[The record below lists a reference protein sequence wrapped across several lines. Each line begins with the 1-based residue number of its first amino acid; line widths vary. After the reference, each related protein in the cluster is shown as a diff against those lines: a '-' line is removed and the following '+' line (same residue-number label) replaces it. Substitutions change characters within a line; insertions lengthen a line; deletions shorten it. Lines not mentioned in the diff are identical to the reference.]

1 MWYNNIIE
9 FLQEVNKM
17 DKYKKLLSNTLILS
31 IGTFASKLL
40 VYFLMPLYTAILS
53 KEQYGTADLITN
65 AANLLIPFCCIGI
78 THGVF
83 RFAADEEENNKTV
96 FSSGVSV
103 LFLSSA
109 IFLVLSPLFSLVSY
123 FNGYAWLL
131 TFYVISSNFH
141 TLAKEYIRAKGLT
154 KLYAIQGIL
163 GTALTIAFNLLFLIP
178 MKLGVTGYVLSVAVA
193 DAIGTVFLFIYAKL
207 YKDFSFK
214 SVSKLKIK
222 EMLRYSLPMM
232 PTTVIWWIT
241 NVSDRFMVTHFWG
254 SGENGIYSAAY
265 KIPTIIALV
274 AGVFNEAWQ
283 LSAISESKD
292 ERETGH
298 FFSAV
303 FERYQ
308 AILFLGCSMLIPF
321 TQIATRLLLNDSYFE
336 AWSFMPVLLIA
347 TVFSSLVTFIG
358 TIYTVKK
365 KTTMSLLT
373 AFLGAVLNIVLNFLL
388 IPQMGAQGAG
398 IATAISYFAV
408 FAFRAI
414 HSKSFMPFDLKSRKL
429 FANTL
434 IVTVQAIFMILNLQY
449 NVLVQILLV
458 VILCFI
464 NAKSIIS
471 ILQNVFNKFDIP
483 SRFAKKKSNDYDEYS
498 TENEKLSTVVEDD
511 AKPYCKTDENIDI
524 EREVDPVSLK
534 VVKPKSYSDGLSIA
548 DDLVAG
554 SAVVLNIEGLDK
566 SSAIRLIDFLMGAT
580 HILGGDMKSIT
591 KTTIVFTPKNVGMI
605 DYENV

>member
-1 MWYNNIIE
+1 
-9 FLQEVNKM
+9 M

-31 IGTFASKLL
+31 IGTFSSKLL

-83 RFAADEEENNKTV
+83 RFAADEEENNKVV
-96 FSSGVSV
+96 FSSGATV
-103 LFLSSA
+103 LLLTSA
-109 IFLVLSPLFSLVSY
+109 IFLLISPLISLVPY
-123 FNGYAWLL
+123 FDGYAWLL

-141 TLAKEYIRAKGLT
+141 TLAKEYIRAKGHT
-154 KLYAIQGIL
+154 KLYAFQGIL

-193 DAIGTVFLFIYAKL
+193 DALGTVFLIIYAKL
-207 YKDFSFK
+207 YRDFSFK
-214 SVSKLKIK
+214 SVSKPKIK

-241 NVSDRFMVTHFWG
+241 NVSDRFVVTYICG
-254 SGENGIYSAAY
+254 SGENGLYSAAY

-292 ERETGH
+292 REEVSK

-308 AILFLGCSMLIPF
+308 AILFLGCSALIPF
-321 TQIATRLLLNDSYFE
+321 TQIATRLLLDDSYFS
-336 AWSFMPVLLIA
+336 AWTFMPVLLIA

-373 AFLGAVLNIVLNFLL
+373 AALGAILNIVLNLAM
-388 IPQMGAQGAG
+388 IPHLGAQGAG

-414 HSKSFMPFDLKSRKL
+414 HSKSFMPFDLKIHKI
-429 FANTL
+429 AINTV
-434 IVTVQAIFMILNLQY
+434 I
-449 NVLVQILLV
+449 VLVQIVFMVLGLPY
-458 VILCFI
+458 
-464 NAKSIIS
+464 
-471 ILQNVFNKFDIP
+471 NVFVQILMLLAL
-483 SRFAKKKSNDYDEYS
+483 FAVN
-498 TENEKLSTVVEDD
+498 
-511 AKPYCKTDENIDI
+511 
-524 EREVDPVSLK
+524 
-534 VVKPKSYSDGLSIA
+534 
-548 DDLVAG
+548 
-554 SAVVLNIEGLDK
+554 
-566 SSAIRLIDFLMGAT
+566 GAT
-580 HILGGDMKSIT
+580 IVSAFT
-591 KTTIVFTPKNVGMI
+591 KLLKKFIKN
-605 DYENV
+605 